1 MSFSFEIGQL
11 FKNIADA
18 LKTSG
23 NETDAQRAQWE
34 KDFFSVMVSNG
45 EIQPLAVTYDDKGE
59 RHEYPNL
66 KKTDDGQWQ
75 YLIKRF
81 EATKNPVLKARYS
94 HILWCSPKKHGD
106 YAKAAVDNYLQLIKI
121 YEAKDKEIPERNFG
135 LDAVDSFKNA
145 YCLAIII
152 NYKFDEIKS
161 ELKRLVS
168 SFNPES
174 STSPAVRTQLIKLAL
189 KDKKIF
195 TKEDL
200 SGFDQLCEDIARIWI
215 SRDNIHASIT
225 VFELAERWEMKTF
238 GKNSG
243 IWRQKVAESY
253 ESMMR
258 TALEK
263 EEYSRA
269 VSFCMDAIVHF
280 RIVKDAEKI
289 KVLEQIYQQ
298 IKNKVE
304 FKEFSEVLEIK
315 DFVQRCKTFAQDL
328 TEGTP
333 EEIIGF
339 LATDTKN
346 ILPNVQK
353 VIEESKNLE
362 QEFPLS
368 HMFPVTLTDQQGNPA
383 QNFRTDEER
392 EKFSLL
398 KRYQIEIDLNNKFI
412 IQEILLEGIREN
424 KISTKTVIEFLI
436 KNSWAGKKFVK
447 QMPNNKEITKNWIS
461 LLAPALDEY
470 FSQMRN
476 YFSDNARTPN
486 FILCI
491 DSLSLKI
498 EGLLR
503 DFSELNG
510 ISISDVKKDGIARE
524 KLLSDFLDDEE
535 LKTKFSEDELMF
547 LKFLLVEQAG
557 FNLRHRVAHSL
568 MNFYDYNFDSMNY
581 LFIGMLR
588 ICKYDIIQNE
598 N

>member
-1 MSFSFEIGQL
+1 LSFEIGQL
-11 FKNIADA
+11 FKNLAIS

-23 NETDAQRAQWE
+23 NETDAQRALWE
-34 KDFFSVMVSNG
+34 NDFFSITVSNG
-45 EIQPLAVTYDDKGE
+45 EIQPLAVMYDDRGE

-66 KKTDDGQWQ
+66 QQTDDEEWQ
-75 YLIKRF
+75 YLIRRCRS
-81 EATKNPVLKARYS
+81 TSCPILKARYS
-94 HILWCSPKKHGD
+94 HILWSSPKKHGE
-106 YAKAAVDNYLQLIKI
+106 YAKVAIDNYLQLIKI
-121 YEAKDKEIPERNFG
+121 FEDKDREKPEGNFG

-145 YCLAIII
+145 YGLAIVI
-152 NYKFDEIKS
+152 NYKFDEIKN
-161 ELKRLVS
+161 EFKRIVS
-168 SFNPES
+168 SFNPVS
-174 STSPAVRTQLIKLAL
+174 STSPAVKTQLIKLAL
-189 KDKKIF
+189 NDRKIF
-195 TKEDL
+195 KTEDFV
-200 SGFDQLCEDIARIWI
+200 GFDRLCEDIAELWI
-215 SRDNIHASIT
+215 SRDGIFPAIS
-225 VFELAERWEMKTF
+225 VFELAERWEMKTS

-243 IWRQKVAESY
+243 IWRRKIAECY
-253 ESMMR
+253 ESMMQQ
-258 TALEK
+258 ALEK
-263 EEYSRA
+263 KEYQKS
-269 VSFCMDAIVHF
+269 VTWCMDAIVNY
-280 RIVKDAEKI
+280 RIVKNTEKLRE
-289 KVLEQIYQQ
+289 LEQIFQQ

-304 FKEFSEVLEIK
+304 FKEFSQILEMK
-315 DFVQRCKTFAQDL
+315 DFIQRCKRFAQDL
-328 TEGTP
+328 MQETP
-333 EEIIGF
+333 EEIIRF
-339 LATDTKN
+339 LTTDTKI
-346 ILPNVQK
+346 ILPDVQK
-353 VIEESKNLE
+353 VKEESKNLE
-362 QEFPLS
+362 REFPLS
-368 HMFPVTLTDQQGNPA
+368 HMFPVILTDQQGNPA

-392 EKFSLL
+392 AKFNLL

-412 IQEILLEGIREN
+412 IQEILVAGIREN
-424 KISTKTVIEFLI
+424 KINTQTVIEFLI

-447 QMPNNKEITKNWIS
+447 TMPNNKEITKNWIP

-491 DSLSLKI
+491 DSLTLKI

-524 KLLSDFLDDEE
+524 KLLSDFLGEEE

-547 LKFLLVEQAG
+547 LNFLLVEQAG

-588 ICKYDIIQNE
+588 ICKYDIVPNE